1 MGLYE
6 MSHKPKRNCVTPHQ
20 PGRVRLMSRR
30 TPTTVLFRMVLLT
43 LLALGL
49 CLQPTFAA
57 TCAIDDARSTLADD
71 TGAADIAADADSSA
85 SGDDCCPNPVCTDC
99 CLHAVG
105 SLPNTRL
112 SVASVMPMLHDSQR
126 VDEFHPRHYPVD
138 IRPPIAR

>member
-1 MGLYE
+1 
-6 MSHKPKRNCVTPHQ
+6 
-20 PGRVRLMSRR
+20 MSRR
-30 TPTTVLFRMVLLT
+30 TPTDALFRMVLLT

-71 TGAADIAADADSSA
+71 TGAAGIAADVDSSA
-85 SGDDCCPNPVCTDC
+85 SSDDCCSNPVCSDC

-105 SLPNTRL
+105 SLHSNRT
-112 SVASVMPMLHDSQR
+112 SVASVMPMLRHSQR
-126 VDEFHPRHYPVD
+126 VDEFRPRDYPVD